1 MRKACG
7 HASSPDRPI
16 HPEPPMSTTRRLHI
30 QPADN
35 AVLTQGMRDIQEV
48 LKLPL
53 AFPPEVEAAAAQAAA
68 NPHLPSLDR
77 SDIELVTIDPPGAMD
92 LDQALHVER
101 TDGGYR
107 VHYAIAD

>member
-53 AFPPEVEAAAAQAAA
+53 AFPPEVEAAPAQAAA

-77 SDIELVTIDPPGAMD
+77 GVSQLGTITPPGAMT
-92 LDQALHVER
+92 LDPPLHVAR
-101 TDGGYR
+101 TKGGP
-107 VHYAIAD
+107 